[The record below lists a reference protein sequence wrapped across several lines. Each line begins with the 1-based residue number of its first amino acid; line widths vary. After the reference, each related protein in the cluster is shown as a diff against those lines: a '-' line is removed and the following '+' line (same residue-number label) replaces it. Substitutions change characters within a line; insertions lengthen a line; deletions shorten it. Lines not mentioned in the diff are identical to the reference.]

1 VAVSFSRWFGRAPA
15 DGTAAQARYY
25 PQRELLHRVSL
36 TLARCPNLEDTLPDL
51 LNQVLLAVG
60 RPAPVWLAWRTSVNG
75 HWSLNGTG
83 PQPSTLETARLE
95 YQLDL
100 ATRGNRFQLQPE
112 DTLARHEITGL
123 RIPDGEGGL
132 QLWLLAPL
140 SLAASGENWRQLL
153 RDPGQAVHAGLD
165 IRLEHERQLTAL
177 RQEVQ
182 QNLAASLHD
191 SVAQQLCY
199 LCLQTGR
206 LEQQATEL
214 SAAQLQERLAD
225 IRCQTRQAYRQTR
238 ELISSARIRLQHSLH
253 QELLCAITAFERNS
267 SLLFELDNRLTGGP
281 LPEPVAV
288 ELLLIIREALSNV
301 VRHAHA
307 KKVRVQL
314 LPHGKNGFHVHIQ
327 DDGQGLPTQRNA
339 DSFGLGIM
347 EERARRI
354 GARFRLESTPGN
366 GTCIEL
372 IAEELCP

>member
-1 VAVSFSRWFGRAPA
+1 MAVSFSRWFGRAQA
-15 DGTAAQARYY
+15 DGTAEQARYY

-153 RDPGQAVHAGLD
+153 RDLGQAVHAGLD

-253 QELLCAITAFERNS
+253 QELLCAITDFERNS